1 MGLHP
6 LRVVAPRRR
15 AYPVDGLDGGVDGG
29 HRRGLVV
36 LVLRGLLPPSH
47 LRGHSLAGECLYCWL
62 MEKHGNINNVSL
74 AGLLPKSA
82 VEQICCHCWNSFVPR
97 CFRLYH
103 NGRPACLDWGNC
115 QGKWNLSLNEDVI
128 SPAPHNLILPPSGH
142 QLERDGLLSHAQ
154 RNASHSKRWHENDS
168 ANGPKISNA
177 RVS

>member
-36 LVLRGLLPPSH
+36 LVLRGLLPPTH

-82 VEQICCHCWNSFVPR
+82 VEQICCHC
-97 CFRLYH
+97 
-103 NGRPACLDWGNC
+103 
-115 QGKWNLSLNEDVI
+115 
-128 SPAPHNLILPPSGH
+128 
-142 QLERDGLLSHAQ
+142 
-154 RNASHSKRWHENDS
+154 
-168 ANGPKISNA
+168 
-177 RVS
+177 